1 MSNNSSISCSCG
13 KSELVLNER
22 RAGFSVLCACD
33 DWRPV
38 LSWGAPKS
46 PQTMYPPR
54 HRILFGEC
62 SRLMYS

>member
-1 MSNNSSISCSCG
+1 M
-13 KSELVLNER
+13 KEEQ
-22 RAGFSVLCACD
+22 
-33 DWRPV
+33 V